1 MYLNLEVSENHACI
15 QLNRVDKAN
24 ALNEAFL
31 DEFILCIK
39 KIQTLKNLKCIV
51 FKSTSKNFCTGFDLL
66 WLKEIA
72 SLEHDILV
80 AKLEKLQNLLQLI
93 DAINLIKIAQVQGY
107 VIGAGVGIIA
117 CCDVVIAN
125 KNTILQLPELDHK
138 IVPAIIWPY
147 LTKAIGSRKA
157 KYYTLTRKK
166 IPVEQALQD
175 GIVSILSD
183 TTSMSSLTNNIIE
196 QIVTTD
202 INALK
207 NLSKIDT
214 EKPAVLLAK
223 LLRT

>member
-1 MYLNLEVSENHACI
+1 MYLDLKVYANHACI
-15 QLNRVDKAN
+15 QLNRADKAN

-66 WLKEIA
+66 WLKEIV
-72 SLEHDILV
+72 SLENDILV

-93 DAINLIKIAQVQGY
+93 DAINLVKIAQVQGY

-138 IVPAIIWPY
+138 LVPAIIWLY
-147 LTKAIGSRKA
+147 LTKAIGSKKA

-166 IPVEQALQD
+166 IPAEQALQD

-183 TTSMSSLTNNIIE
+183 TANITSLTTNIVE
-196 QIVTTD
+196 QIAKTD

-207 NLSKIDT
+207 SLITIDT
-214 EKPAVLLAK
+214 KKPAALLAK
-223 LLRT
+223 LLKT